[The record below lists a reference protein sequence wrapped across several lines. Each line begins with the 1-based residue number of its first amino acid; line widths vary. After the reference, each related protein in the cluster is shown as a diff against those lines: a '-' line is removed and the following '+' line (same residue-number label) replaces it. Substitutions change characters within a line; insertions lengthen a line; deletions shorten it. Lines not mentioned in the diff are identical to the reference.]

1 MTTLPLHRIA
11 LGSFAALALASG
23 PVFSESQYGSGTGTV
38 TAQAHVNFSIV
49 VPKMILLRVGSA
61 NAIDTLSWAST
72 FGVTTGPATTILA
85 NNQAANWDGATAP
98 TATTAPS
105 PTPGTPNTVAVSA
118 WTNNSTGGS
127 LSYTASGLTA
137 STGPLL
143 GDISVTAVGTGLAH
157 PTPLALAT
165 ASTGSITFGT
175 NTVATGSWTYA
186 LGGAPATWVAGTYT
200 GQVVYTATSL

>member
-61 NAIDTLSWAST
+61 NTIDTLSWAST
-72 FGVTTGPATTILA
+72 FAVTTGPATTILSS
-85 NNQAANWDGATAP
+85 NQTANWDGATAP

-118 WTNNSTGGS
+118 WTNDPSGGS
-127 LSYTASGLTA
+127 LGYTASGLTA
-137 STGPLL
+137 ATGPLL
-143 GDISVTAVGTGLAH
+143 GNISVTAGTGLAH

-165 ASTGSITFGT
+165 ASTGAITFGT
-175 NTVATGSWTYA
+175 NTVTTGSWTYA
-186 LGGAPATWVAGTYT
+186 LGGTPATWVAGTYT
-200 GQVVYTATSL
+200 GQVIYTATSL